1 MTETQR
7 WTLPLLSAGQAQK
20 EISHNE
26 ALLAID
32 RVLHLAVVTR
42 GLSQPPADARPGD
55 SFIVGPTAG
64 GDWSGRNNTIASF
77 DGSGW
82 TFTMPCIGGLA
93 WICDE
98 SVLTV
103 FVASGWQILCSLA
116 RTV

>member
-1 MTETQR
+1 MTDTQR

-20 EISHNE
+20 EVSHNE

-42 GLSQPPADARPGD
+42 GLGQPPADARAGD
-55 SFIVGPTAG
+55 SFIVAATPV
-64 GDWSGRNNTIASF
+64 GDWNGRNNMIASF
-77 DGSGW
+77 DGAGW
-82 TFTMPCIGGLA
+82 TLTTPRIGCLA

-103 FVASGWQILCSLA
+103 FVDTGWQMLTSLA
-116 RTV
+116 LTG